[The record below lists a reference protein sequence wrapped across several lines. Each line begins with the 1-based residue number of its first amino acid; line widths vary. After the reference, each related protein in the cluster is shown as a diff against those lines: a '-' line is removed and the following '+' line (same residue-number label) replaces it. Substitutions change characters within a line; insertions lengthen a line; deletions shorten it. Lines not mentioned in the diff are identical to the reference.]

1 MWPIHFLS
9 GLCKKEAIEFPLI
22 DPFSHPAE
30 ISYFRHGSFFKNTY
44 LIFPL
49 LYSATAFKMCLQLYP
64 GYESYLPF
72 SILQLG
78 CVRFSMPISSA
89 KIPQTDLWDKRV
101 PDTGRSL
108 ASSCWSKGVEVKGGD
123 WFLLAE
129 LPLEMLIVCKWVHN
143 DGLSLN
149 PGEYLKLVLQR
160 DAKSTTQIARRKTVV
175 TRIRVCASV
184 RLRIRSSWSNNSRT
198 NYDVQPSSIL
208 LDVLTRTLTYRGFH
222 F

>member
-101 PDTGRSL
+101 PDTVWSL
-108 ASSCWSKGVEVKGGD
+108 FGF
-123 WFLLAE
+123 FLLEQRCWGQGWWLISSSGTASGNVNCMQMRAQWWPLFESGGVLKISTAE
-129 LPLEMLIVCKWVHN
+129 GCQVYN
-143 DGLSLN
+143 
-149 PGEYLKLVLQR
+149 
-160 DAKSTTQIARRKTVV
+160 T
-175 TRIRVCASV
+175 
-184 RLRIRSSWSNNSRT
+184 NSKKK
-198 NYDVQPSSIL
+198 NCSY
-208 LDVLTRTLTYRGFH
+208 
-222 F
+222 